1 MKICLLGEAQQTD
14 PEVIYRSSMD
24 AGGRV
29 FSEIGFLKWED
40 CRTKEAFGLN
50 LSALKAY
57 SHLSALVCSVL

>member
-24 AGGRV
+24 AV

-40 CRTKEAFGLN
+40 CRTEEAFGLN

-57 SHLSALVCSVL
+57 SHLSALICSVL